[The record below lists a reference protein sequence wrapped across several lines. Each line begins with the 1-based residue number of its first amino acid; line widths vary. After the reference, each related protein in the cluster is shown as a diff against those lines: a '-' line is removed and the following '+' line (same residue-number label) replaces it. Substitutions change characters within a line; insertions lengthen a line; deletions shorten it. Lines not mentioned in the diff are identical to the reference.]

1 MIMSAPRSALVCVFV
16 CQVQVKQWLVLGPL
30 WMRKLSAGRAFS
42 AGHGQFSANLRGSR
56 TVSWGHTQV
65 ETCLELFLFIVDL
78 TELFM
83 LSSAN
88 TSPASIPSWD
98 CQMFIFHSVQCN
110 ARPPEEQEIL
120 TSGWQNLFYVFI
132 LDAAEIPVRSTLLWL
147 DRTLIFFYFHCK
159 PMSIRWGKRSSWNL
173 LSFRSWVLASRQ

>member
-1 MIMSAPRSALVCVFV
+1 
-16 CQVQVKQWLVLGPL
+16 
-30 WMRKLSAGRAFS
+30 MRKLSAGRPFS

-98 CQMFIFHSVQCN
+98 WQMFVFFSLSPMQCQTSRGAGDLDLRLTDAPLWNEIHFH
-110 ARPPEEQEIL
+110 
-120 TSGWQNLFYVFI
+120 VFI
-132 LDAAEIPVRSTLLWL
+132 LDAAEIPVRSTLLCLTWQDFNL
-147 DRTLIFFYFHCK
+147 FYFHGK

-173 LSFRSWVLASRQ
+173 LSFRSWELASRQ